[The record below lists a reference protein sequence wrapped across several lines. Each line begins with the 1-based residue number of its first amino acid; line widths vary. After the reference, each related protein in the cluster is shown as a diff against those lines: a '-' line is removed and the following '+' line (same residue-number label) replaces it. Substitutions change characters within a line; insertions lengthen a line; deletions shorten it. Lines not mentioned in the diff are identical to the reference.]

1 MPGSD
6 GQLRGEVRAFL
17 RGQRFEPHC
26 HAWMTEF
33 DPEFSR
39 ALGRQGWIGMTWPPE
54 YGGGGRPE
62 RERLTVIEELLAAGA
77 PVAAHWIADRQTGP
91 ALLRYGTPDQCRRY
105 LPPVT
110 RGECFFAIGMSEPDS
125 GSDLASI
132 RTAATATA
140 DGWRVTGRKVWT
152 GHAHQ
157 ADYLLALV
165 RTAPRDSGQRHAGL
179 TQLIIDLSAAGVTA
193 RPLRSLDGGHH
204 FNEVT
209 LDDVLVP
216 RDALLGR
223 EGAGWEQVTS
233 ELAYERSGPERFLS
247 TMPLLRELARR
258 RAGAG
263 DRQIGGLIAELQ
275 TLRALSAVIADA
287 LEGGA
292 VAGEDRSGVRAAPA
306 REAAMVKDVGTRFE
320 LKVIDVARELLD
332 TAPALDSPDPL
343 SRLLAEAV
351 LHGPDGTLRGGTTEI
366 LRGIVARQLV
376 AP

>member
-6 GQLRGEVRAFL
+6 GQLRGAVRAFL

-62 RERLTVIEELLAAGA
+62 RERLIVIEELLAAGA

-91 ALLRYGTPDQCRRY
+91 ALLRYGQPEQRRRY
-105 LPPVT
+105 LPLIT

-140 DGWRVTGRKVWT
+140 GGWRVTGRKVWT

-165 RTAPRDSGQRHAGL
+165 RTAPRDSSQRHAGL
-179 TQLIIDLSAAGVTA
+179 TQLIIDLSAGGVTV

-209 LDDVLVP
+209 LDDVPVP

-223 EGAGWEQVTS
+223 EGSGWDQVTS

-247 TMPLLRELARR
+247 TVPLLRELARR
-258 RAGAG
+258 RAGRG
-263 DRQIGGLIAELQ
+263 DAQIGGLIAELQ
-275 TLRALSAVIADA
+275 TLRALSAMIADT

-292 VAGEDRSGVRAAPA
+292 LRSGTSPGEGALA
-306 REAAMVKDVGTRFE
+306 REAAMVKDLGTQFE
-320 LKVIDVARELLD
+320 LKVIDVARELMD
-332 TAPALDSPDPL
+332 TEPVLDSADTL

-351 LHGPDGTLRGGTTEI
+351 LHGPEGTLRGGTTEI

>member
-33 DPEFSR
+33 DPAFSR
-39 ALGRQGWIGMTWPPE
+39 ALGRQGWIGMTWPLE
-54 YGGGGRPE
+54 CGGGGRPE
-62 RERLTVIEELLAAGA
+62 RERLAVIEELLAAGA

-125 GSDLASI
+125 GSDLASV

-165 RTAPRDSGQRHAGL
+165 RTAPRDSGRRHAGL
-179 TQLIIDLSAAGVTA
+179 TQLIIDLSAAGVTV

-209 LDDVLVP
+209 LDDVPVP

-223 EGAGWEQVTS
+223 EGAGWEQVTA

-258 RAGAG
+258 RAGPD

-275 TLRALSAVIADA
+275 TLRALSAMIADA

-292 VAGEDRSGVRAAPA
+292 VAGEDGSGVRATPA
-306 REAAMVKDVGTRFE
+306 REAAMVKDLGTRFE

-332 TAPALDSPDPL
+332 TEPALDSPDPL